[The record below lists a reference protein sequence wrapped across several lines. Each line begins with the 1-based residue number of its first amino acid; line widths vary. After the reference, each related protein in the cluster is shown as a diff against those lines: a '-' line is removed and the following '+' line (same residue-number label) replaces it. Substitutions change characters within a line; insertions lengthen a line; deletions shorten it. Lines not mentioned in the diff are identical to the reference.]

1 MEQMLINCSDDGGC
15 GMILD
20 QDKIERIKKLLK
32 FHTRGLTISEISLK
46 LKINRNSVAK
56 YLEILFITGQV
67 TVSHFGTAKVY
78 SLTQRVPISEMLR
91 FSSDFVIILDADNR
105 ILEMNENCARF
116 FSLQRDE
123 IIGRE
128 SSNTGDTR
136 FNTFIAGCISRHPDL
151 HTESAFEIPVTSQD
165 KDIVF
170 RCRAVPT
177 VFEDGNAG
185 RMFILEDITAQKEY
199 ELRLKESE
207 AKYRAI
213 VEDQTELICRWRPDG
228 TITYVNEAF
237 NRYFGKEGEF
247 FIGKVF
253 MPLISR
259 EGRTIAPGQTSP
271 HGRMVVTYEHRVLTP
286 NGVIRWQ
293 QWVDRAITLEDGTIV
308 EYQSVGRD
316 ITDQKRF
323 EGKIR
328 EYVFGMEY
336 LAQAALR
343 LYSASCD
350 DDIYSLVAHGVK
362 GFVPDARVQV
372 YSYETGT
379 GALKLRAMEGF
390 PEGFIGSREAV
401 PEIPDVTS
409 GEILSWQH
417 LHLVDYPP
425 ISISSSSGEG
435 DGQVPEE
442 VRTTYSIGLSW
453 HQRPFGLVCIHQP
466 SRAPIQNGT
475 IIETYIRLVS
485 VSLARRSSEWELQ
498 KSKELFKNTAA
509 LSQCAISLVTS
520 EGSFVYVNQRFKD
533 LFGYSA
539 EEVGDT
545 RHWSEMVYPDPEYR
559 LIVDTQW
566 KDDHEGIHAGP
577 VRSRLYAVTCRDGQS
592 RRILFRPIVMSDGSE
607 FIMYEEQAGAEKKV

>member
-1 MEQMLINCSDDGGC
+1 
-15 GMILD
+15 MILD

-91 FSSDFVIILDADNR
+91 FSSDFVIIIDADNR

-128 SSNTGDTR
+128 SSNTGDAR
-136 FNTFIAGCISRHPDL
+136 FNAFIADCILKHPDPQ
-151 HTESAFEIPVTSQD
+151 TESAFEIPATSQG

-237 NRYFGKEGEF
+237 NRYFGKERDF

-271 HGRMVVTYEHRVLTP
+271 QGRMVVTYEHRVLTP

-293 QWVDRAITLEDGTIV
+293 QWVDRAVTLEDGTIV

-336 LAQAALR
+336 LAQAAMR
-343 LYSASCD
+343 LHSAGCD
-350 DDIYSLVAHGVK
+350 EDIYSLVAHGVK

-372 YSYETGT
+372 YSYEHRT
-379 GALKLRAMEGF
+379 GALKLRAVEGF
-390 PEGFIGSREAV
+390 PNGTKSTPAGS
-401 PEIPDVTS
+401 PEIPVATP

-417 LHLVDYPP
+417 LRLMDSPQ
-425 ISISSSSGEG
+425 ISPTPSAG
-435 DGQVPEE
+435 DSNDPVPEDA
-442 VRTTYSIGLSW
+442 RTTYSIGLSW
-453 HQRPFGLVCIHQP
+453 NQKPFGLVCIHQP
-466 SRAPIQNGT
+466 SRAPIQNDS

-509 LSQCAISLVTS
+509 LSQCAISLLTP
-520 EGSFVYVNQRFKD
+520 EGNFVYVNQRFKD
-533 LFGYSA
+533 LFGFSV
-539 EEVGDT
+539 EEIGDT
-545 RHWSEMVYPDPEYR
+545 GRWSERVYPDPEYR
-559 LIVDTQW
+559 LMVDTQW
-566 KDDHEGIHAGP
+566 RDDHKGIHAGP
-577 VRSRLYAVTCRDGQS
+577 VRSRLYTVTSRDGQTHQ
-592 RRILFRPIVMSDGSE
+592 ILFRPIVMSDGSE
-607 FIMYEEQAGAEKKV
+607 FIMYEEQTHAEQSFSNHQ